1 MYGGL
6 QTYIHTKRQECTY
19 CKILGVRTV
28 GKVKFYV
35 LPHDFLVKGEGFGLL
50 F

>member
-1 MYGGL
+1 MVVSRR
-6 QTYIHTKRQECTY
+6 TYTLKDKSVRIV
-19 CKILGVRTV
+19 ILGVRTV